1 MNYTYIIIDMI
12 IFIWINVI
20 SFQLQIKEGLFRLTE
35 WVATKKIRQEGQEQ
49 GENTY
54 TWPILPQPESYD
66 RDIALLMSQH
76 V

>member
-1 MNYTYIIIDMI
+1 MSLAFSYRSKKDFLGSLNEL
-12 IFIWINVI
+12 
-20 SFQLQIKEGLFRLTE
+20 LQ
-35 WVATKKIRQEGQEQ
+35 KKIQQEGQEQ